1 MKQFISSTLIFLL
14 TSSLCVAHEG
24 HHEEHHQEQTLTP
37 IAGESIFNLES
48 QWINQDGVSVSLRTL
63 RGRPAVLAMVYTSCE
78 HACPLIVEDMK
89 RIEKALLE
97 KNKVPFSFLL
107 FSFDPARDTPKKLK
121 AFATTRK
128 LDPKRWTLF
137 HGDAK
142 SVRELA
148 AVLGVRYKKDA
159 AGDFDHSNVITLID
173 ADGMIRHQQ
182 IGLNQDPAELLEKAF
197 PLKEK

>member
-1 MKQFISSTLIFLL
+1 MKQFISSILILL
-14 TSSLCVAHEG
+14 VTSSACLAHEG
-24 HHEEHHQEQTLTP
+24 HHQEATIKP

-48 QWINQDGVSVSLRTL
+48 QWTNQDGAGVSLRTL
-63 RGRPAVLAMVYTSCE
+63 RGKPAVLAMVYTSCE
-78 HACPLIVEDMK
+78 HACPLIVEDIK

-97 KNKVPFSFLL
+97 KTQTPFSFLL
-107 FSFDPARDTPKKLK
+107 FSFDPARDTPEKLK
-121 AFATTRK
+121 AFATARK

-137 HGDAK
+137 QGNAK

-148 AVLGVRYKKDA
+148 AVLGVRYKKDD

-182 IGLNQDPAELLEKAF
+182 IGLNQDPTELLEKAVS
-197 PLKEK
+197 LKEK